1 MYVWGQTTATITKT
15 TNVITLLKDITTNNN
30 RIQIY
35 VISYANTTGYSQVV
49 FMMRINHQKAIT
61 YIHSKK
67 QTAQQLSS
75 FILPMTEIEIPYNI
89 KFPPFLHLI
98 LIALFGH
105 TYMYKLSNILIQQ
118 LRLYMVFKQ
127 TF

>member
-1 MYVWGQTTATITKT
+1 VYVWGQTTATITKT

-61 YIHSKK
+61 NIHSKK
-67 QTAQQLSS
+67 QTAKQLSS

-89 KFPPFLHLI
+89 KFPKFQH
-98 LIALFGH
+98 
-105 TYMYKLSNILIQQ
+105 
-118 LRLYMVFKQ
+118 
-127 TF
+127 